1 MMAQAEQ
8 MANQLLNMPYEQ
20 RTSEMRKIKHSNE
33 TLHALVKAKI
43 ESIKSQAQSKGG
55 YQALQQMTQP
65 QQGQGPATI
74 VTTPEDM
81 VRVAGEMALQLL
93 GLPLNTRLIEL
104 RLIKNENEVMH
115 ALVVAHLKKFRN
127 F

>member
-1 MMAQAEQ
+1 
-8 MANQLLNMPYEQ
+8 
-20 RTSEMRKIKHSNE
+20 
-33 TLHALVKAKI
+33 
-43 ESIKSQAQSKGG
+43 
-55 YQALQQMTQP
+55 
-65 QQGQGPATI
+65 